1 MDFRLECPSHRVRVV
16 PPGRAP
22 EQNIQWAHSECGV
35 KPARARH
42 SQIEE
47 SPAGPRSRNYTWAE
61 LMRRVFEVDVL
72 ECPACR
78 GPMRVLAAIH
88 PPEATRAILECLD
101 LPSRSPPFSPP
112 PPEPESLIELTKAY

>member
-61 LMRRVFEVDVL
+61 LMRRVFAMDVL
-72 ECPACR
+72 ECPRCR
-78 GPMRVLAAIH
+78 GRLRILAAITS
-88 PPEATRAILECLD
+88 PTALRAILECMGTGSGSRAPPVLSETPAED
-101 LPSRSPPFSPP
+101 LFAS
-112 PPEPESLIELTKAY
+112 